1 MIKLTVN
8 WITTEL
14 FKLLKESGKK
24 MAENKITPENM
35 AELMSM
41 LLEKQ
46 INSSAGQIIFR
57 EMFERGSDPSQITET
72 KNLRQMSDE
81 KKLQEIAEKVVA
93 GNSPAV
99 EQYKKGRE
107 NALQYLVG
115 QMMKESKGQADPELA
130 RELLRKLIQN

>member
-1 MIKLTVN
+1 
-8 WITTEL
+8 
-14 FKLLKESGKK
+14 
-24 MAENKITPENM
+24 
-35 AELMSM
+35 
-41 LLEKQ
+41 
-46 INSSAGQIIFR
+46 
-57 EMFERGSDPSQITET
+57 MFERGSDPSQITET

-81 KKLQEIAEKVVA
+81 TKLQEIAEKVVA